1 MLRRE
6 AALFALTMP
15 LLLAVSGG
23 AQVPPPVPV
32 PRPQFNP
39 STPLVIPRR
48 RRSRCRRDI
57 GNGIGSGAGSVDC
70 EFIDRAFPDSS
81 YSIIAPKTAETP
93 PIKHRNKHH
102 PAVHH
107 PALIIRS
114 EFATPKARCRTQ

>member
-15 LLLAVSGG
+15 LLLAVSAS

-39 STPLVIPRR
+39 STPLVIP
-48 RRSRCRRDI
+48 SAPEVPVSPGF
-57 GNGIGSGAGSVDC
+57 GNGIVAPGTGIGGL
-70 EFIDRAFPDSS
+70 PDSS
-81 YSIIAPKTAETP
+81 YSIIAPETAEKP
-93 PIKHRNKHH
+93 PVKHKHKHH

-107 PALIIRS
+107 PAVHH
-114 EFATPKARCRTQ
+114 PQ